1 MEHYLSHSSF
11 ILPWVRQCTM
21 NGSLN
26 IIFNFDLVLK
36 HKERNCLVCGSLVVC
51 VTNVDNLSCERVTY
65 KNEGSCCYGKLI
77 VIHLYIYILWDNLIF
92 SDRLHCAFPHVCV
105 FFFFFFFFF
114 FCAWTVTSHGFTV
127 HALFSTVHVLFSTV
141 HALFTY

>member
-1 MEHYLSHSSF
+1 MDHYLSHSSF

-65 KNEGSCCYGKLI
+65 KNEGSCRYGKLI
-77 VIHLYIYILWDNLIF
+77 VIHLYIYIYIYIVRQFNIYLCWIFIGTLFWELSCGWRIIIERKNYMQSLVCYVHTLNL
-92 SDRLHCAFPHVCV
+92 
-105 FFFFFFFFF
+105 
-114 FCAWTVTSHGFTV
+114 T
-127 HALFSTVHVLFSTV
+127 
-141 HALFTY
+141 